1 MGRGEVD
8 VGMRR
13 VVNCAPFAVR
23 IVWDVEFADRAG
35 EAAVESGDEQ
45 NQGSA
50 EEDDQAE
57 KVGGFALFV

>member
-1 MGRGEVD
+1 
-8 VGMRR
+8 MRR
-13 VVNCAPFAVR
+13 VVKCAPFAVR